1 MLKDAHF
8 PQFLLVIYTH
18 PLYSV
23 LCTLYSLL
31 WTLFL
36 YLTLLSYA
44 LYFVLCFR
52 LCSYTLHFLLI
63 LNISF
68 QNRAIFWHFSFFS
81 YRSPIWKPFRLL
93 RTFRSGFP
101 TERPVSWH
109 RHEESTQNEDVV
121 RTPGQGSLP
130 PHACRARQRFASV
143 FDAGWMHLRE
153 TFHRDDWNS
162 SVHAF
167 PLVFEFTGD
176 GEEEKKNAQREGK
189 VRDLTRYEACPRAS
203 GLLSRS

>member
-18 PLYSV
+18 SLYSV

-36 YLTLLSYA
+36 CLTLLSYT

-52 LCSYTLHFLLI
+52 LCTYTLHFFLI
-63 LNISF
+63 PNISF
-68 QNRAIFWHFSFFS
+68 QSRAIFWHFSFFS
-81 YRSPIWKPFRLL
+81 CRSPIWRPFRLL
-93 RTFRSGFP
+93 QTFRSGFP

-121 RTPGQGSLP
+121 RTPGDK
-130 PHACRARQRFASV
+130 ARFLRTRVERDSDLQAYSTPGECTCARRFI
-143 FDAGWMHLRE
+143 E
-153 TFHRDDWNS
+153 TIEI
-162 SVHAF
+162 
-167 PLVFEFTGD
+167 PLFT
-176 GEEEKKNAQREGK
+176 R
-189 VRDLTRYEACPRAS
+189 
-203 GLLSRS
+203 SR